1 MKRREM
7 IQRVDK
13 ADEAGTYRPQ
23 IGGFQRERFEE
34 VFDLLDPFDRRIVC
48 DGFAGEPAA
57 DRIDRAMRNLQ
68 GRPPGG
74 LERDLPSRFHE
85 GRVET
90 TDSRFATRSGDPNDE
105 LREVILPR
113 IENND
118 ARKLEEAAEC
128 R

>member
-1 MKRREM
+1 M
-7 IQRVDK
+7 IQRGDE
-13 ADEAGTYRPQ
+13 ADEAGTYRAQ

-34 VFDLLDPFDRRIVC
+34 VLDLLDRFVRRVVC

-57 DRIDRAMRNLQ
+57 DRIDRTRRNLQ

-90 TDSRFATRSGDPNDE
+90 TDSRFATCSRNPNDE
-105 LREVILPR
+105 PREVIQTR
-113 IENND
+113 I
-118 ARKLEEAAEC
+118 
-128 R
+128 